1 MCDIFFGSKVL
12 ILHLNGTIFYPSPF
26 VKHFCGLN
34 LILVFRNLNPFL
46 FEMIIHWTFLTAAKK
61 PSIKK

>member
-1 MCDIFFGSKVL
+1 ME
-12 ILHLNGTIFYPSPF
+12 TIFHPSPF

-61 PSIKK
+61 NHQSKNKASKKC